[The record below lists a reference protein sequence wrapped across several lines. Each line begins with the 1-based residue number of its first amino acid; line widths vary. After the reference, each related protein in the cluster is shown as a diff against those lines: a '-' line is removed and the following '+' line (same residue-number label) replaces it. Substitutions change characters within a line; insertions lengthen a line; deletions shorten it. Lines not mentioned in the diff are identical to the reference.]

1 VTFRHAADIVVSE
14 EMIPSGYVGGYTI
27 IIPEDKLSVLLGDA
41 GVTQLV
47 PGVEVEIADGLA
59 KIKVPSQEV

>member
-1 VTFRHAADIVVSE
+1 
-14 EMIPSGYVGGYTI
+14 MIPSGYVGGYTI